1 MYIMNTKPTS
11 VFHHFT
17 QQRSFLG
24 VRLKPEYCKYD
35 ELDESSNVFWDV
47 KDSLDN
53 EEDLQ

>member
-1 MYIMNTKPTS
+1 MNTKPTS

-35 ELDESSNVFWDV
+35 ELDESSHVFWDV
-47 KDSLDN
+47 KDRLDN